1 MEPRPNSS
9 LIRVL
14 VVDDHPVVR
23 AGLASMLRKQRS
35 VHVVGA
41 VQDGEEAL
49 AFLEQNPADI
59 MLLDLR
65 MPKMTGT
72 ETLKR
77 LRQIPSHPKVLILS
91 SFDLEEEIFRSV
103 QAGASGYISKD
114 APGEE
119 IVEAI
124 VKVHRG
130 EDYFPPHIAAK
141 LANRSSRLGLT
152 AREIEILEMMA
163 VGLTNKE
170 IAKLLKLSQ
179 FTVRNH
185 CNRINEKLHVSDRTE
200 ATMTAIQ
207 QGIITVSPV
216 NRESR

>member
-1 MEPRPNSS
+1 MEPRPNNSP
-9 LIRVL
+9 IRVL

-23 AGLASMLRKQRS
+23 AGLASMLRKHGAI
-35 VHVVGA
+35 HVVGA
-41 VQDGEEAL
+41 VHDGADAL
-49 AFLEQNPADI
+49 AFLEVNQVDV

-65 MPKMTGT
+65 MPKLNGT

-77 LRQIPSHPKVLILS
+77 LRQIPERPKALVLS
-91 SFDLEEEIFRSV
+91 SFDLEEEIFRCV

-119 IVEAI
+119 IVAA
-124 VKVHRG
+124 VVAVHRG
-130 EDYFPPHIAAK
+130 EGYFPPNIAAK
-141 LANRSSRLGLT
+141 LAERSSRLGLT

-163 VGLTNKE
+163 MGLTNKE
-170 IAKLLKLSQ
+170 IGKLVKLSQ

-200 ATMTAIQ
+200 ATIIAIQ
-207 QGIITVSPV
+207 LGIITVSQ
-216 NRESR
+216 

>member
-1 MEPRPNSS
+1 MEPRPNNSP
-9 LIRVL
+9 IRVL

-23 AGLASMLRKQRS
+23 AGLASMLRKHRAI
-35 VHVVGA
+35 HVVGA
-41 VQDGEEAL
+41 VHDGEDAL
-49 AFLEQNPADI
+49 AFLEANQVDV

-65 MPKMTGT
+65 MPKLNGT

-77 LRQIPSHPKVLILS
+77 LRQTPSPPKALVLS
-91 SFDLEEEIFRSV
+91 SFDLEEEIFRCV

-119 IVEAI
+119 IVAA
-124 VKVHRG
+124 VVAVHRG
-130 EDYFPPHIAAK
+130 EGYFPPNIMAK
-141 LANRSSRLGLT
+141 LAERSSRLGLT

-163 VGLTNKE
+163 MGLTNKE
-170 IAKLLKLSQ
+170 IGKLVKLSQ

-200 ATMTAIQ
+200 ATIIAIQ
-207 QGIITVSPV
+207 LGIITVSQ
-216 NRESR
+216 

>member
-1 MEPRPNSS
+1 MEPRPNNPP
-9 LIRVL
+9 IRVL

-23 AGLASMLRKQRS
+23 AGLASMLRKHRS
-35 VHVVGA
+35 IHVVGA
-41 VQDGEEAL
+41 VHDGEEGL
-49 AFLEQNPADI
+49 AFLDLNQVDV

-65 MPKMTGT
+65 MPKLNGT

-77 LRQIPSHPKVLILS
+77 LRQIPVRPKALVLS
-91 SFDLEEEIFRSV
+91 SFELEEEIFRCV

-119 IVEAI
+119 IVAA
-124 VKVHRG
+124 VVAVHRG
-130 EDYFPPHIAAK
+130 EGYFPPNIAAK
-141 LANRSSRLGLT
+141 LAERSSRLGLT

-163 VGLTNKE
+163 MGLTNKE
-170 IAKLLKLSQ
+170 IGKLVKLSQ

-200 ATMTAIQ
+200 ATIIAIQ
-207 QGIITVSPV
+207 LGIITVSK
-216 NRESR
+216 